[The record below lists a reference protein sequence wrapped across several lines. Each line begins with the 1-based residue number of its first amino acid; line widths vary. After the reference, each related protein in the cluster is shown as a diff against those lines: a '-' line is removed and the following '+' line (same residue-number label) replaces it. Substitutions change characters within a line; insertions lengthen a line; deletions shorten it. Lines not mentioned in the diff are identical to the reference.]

1 MRITKVTNL
10 ALYEL
15 ETEIESENKEYK
27 VKEIISYKV
36 IKGALYY
43 RVK

>member
-10 ALYEL
+10 GLYEL
-15 ETEIESENKEYK
+15 ETKIELEDKEYK